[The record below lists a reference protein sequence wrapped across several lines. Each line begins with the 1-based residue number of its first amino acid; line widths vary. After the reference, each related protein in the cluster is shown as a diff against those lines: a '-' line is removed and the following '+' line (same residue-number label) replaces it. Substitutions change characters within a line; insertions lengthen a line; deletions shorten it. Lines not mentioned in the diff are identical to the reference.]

1 MCGLFL
7 LMESKRKLER
17 KDVVHGELSAYK
29 SKFFR
34 IDIRDDQYEHLLRN
48 SFRSSHLSQLGL
60 GILRQ
65 EKPDS
70 LATSGETCAIMSS
83 GSSSCPKGRSPLAN
97 VSNQTQINSCYL
109 PANQVAGHTQNGNN
123 ESNMRKYISILNDEK
138 FFLYRRR
145 TGKQMPAVDHFSQL
159 SDEMMLQI
167 FRWLPKKTL
176 MRCSQVSKRFNRV
189 SQDET
194 LWTRL
199 DLSCRSLRE
208 GALGRVIS
216 RGTVILRLAQACISH
231 PVYSIN
237 SEESQFQT
245 KLQFLDLSMCSI
257 ELATLHELLSHCK
270 SLRKLSL
277 ENVSLDTNCCEE
289 IARNENLEALN
300 LTMCEG
306 LNAYNVTLLM
316 QKLTKLHSLN
326 ISWTNLTRSS
336 VEALV
341 IHVTPSLLRLNV
353 AGCRQS
359 MNDASLDKLINRC
372 PDLLELDLS
381 DCTQLTSE
389 AITVV
394 CKLKKLEYLSLS
406 RCYNINV
413 TSYLLLSEL
422 HSLLFLDVFGLL
434 SDQAITMLQTSF
446 PGVGINKFMHS
457 SVARPTVGTR
467 RTSIWG
473 LRTRD

>member
-1 MCGLFL
+1 M
-7 LMESKRKLER
+7 S
-17 KDVVHGELSAYK
+17 
-29 SKFFR
+29 
-34 IDIRDDQYEHLLRN
+34 N
-48 SFRSSHLSQLGL
+48 SN
-60 GILRQ
+60 IN
-65 EKPDS
+65 
-70 LATSGETCAIMSS
+70 
-83 GSSSCPKGRSPLAN
+83 CPKGRSPLAN
-97 VSNQTQINSCYL
+97 VSNQTKSNSCYSS
-109 PANQVAGHTQNGNN
+109 ANPTAGPIPN
-123 ESNMRKYISILNDEK
+123 SNSETNLRKYVGFLNEET

-145 TGKQMPAVDHFSQL
+145 PTKQTNCIDYFNRL

-216 RGTVILRLAQACISH
+216 RGTVILRLAQTQISH
-231 PVYSIN
+231 PVFAMN
-237 SEESQFQT
+237 SEEPQRLT

-257 ELATLHELLSHCK
+257 ELNTLHELLSNCK
-270 SLRKLSL
+270 LLRKLSL
-277 ENVSLDTNCCEE
+277 ENVPLNTKCCQD
-289 IARNENLEALN
+289 IVCNENLEALN

-306 LNAYNVTLLM
+306 LKDSDVTLLM

-326 ISWTNLTRSS
+326 ISWTHLDRLS

-341 IHVTPSLLRLNV
+341 NNITPSLLRLNV

-359 MNDASLDKLINRC
+359 MSDTLLEKLITRC

-381 DCTQLTSE
+381 DCTQLTSQT
-389 AITVV
+389 ITLV
-394 CKLKKLEYLSLS
+394 CKLTKLEYLSLS

-413 TSYLLLSEL
+413 TSYLQLSDM

-434 SDQAITMLQTSF
+434 SEQAITMLQTSF